1 MGTDEIF
8 EVRRDRG
15 IEGFIKGLDC
25 VLDRYNVDH
34 IANNPDVDLNL
45 DLDLDP
51 DTVASLIV

>member
-45 DLDLDP
+45 DP
-51 DTVASLIV
+51 DTVALQL

>member
-25 VLDRYNVDH
+25 VLNRHNVPDLVDR
-34 IANNPDVDLNL
+34 IATP
-45 DLDLDP
+45 
-51 DTVASLIV
+51 TF